1 MSIYHMFKMRM
12 KNVLAVAFVLASM
25 VISCASQDQNRPYTI
40 APASGAIAVLR
51 QVAETY
57 KNLKSYHFEGRYAW
71 EQATESMGLIDET
84 KSEESFVSASI
95 KPDRLRIE
103 SKNAN
108 FGVALVYDGKTKWV
122 YASGGNE
129 YMKTEVAPA
138 KSATRLPA
146 VDPRVYLARAA
157 NLLVMYT
164 SVADGVREAKIAG
177 EETLEIGGRRVDCL
191 VIEVYYLRLSTV
203 SEPIPPTRKLWIDK
217 SRNVVLRENQR
228 IEVKTPQGKTVTTKA
243 TYIFTTARLGEQVP
257 ETLFTF
263 VPPEGAKEVTELT
276 PLPEHAVPPHPA
288 APARA
293 NLAGKDA
300 IAFSLKDMNGNQV
313 DLQTLKGKVALLDFW
328 SSWCGPCVRELPHIE
343 KLHRDFKD
351 RGLVTLG
358 VNDEEADVARAFL
371 KKNGYTFTNL
381 VDEGRE
387 VSMKYRVSG
396 VPQVLIIGREGKI
409 KWHAIGYGPGREA
422 QLRNAV
428 EMVLKGI
435 DPPAPVSPSSVAPVT
450 PEEKVREG
458 MDPPAPKMIRLSTG
472 VLSGSA
478 TKKAQPNYPTE
489 AKAARAE
496 GPVQVEITVSESGK
510 VIEAKAISGH
520 EMLRDAAVQAAKQWE
535 FKPAEV
541 SGAPVKMQGI
551 LVFDFALQ

>member
-1 MSIYHMFKMRM
+1 MFKMRM

-71 EQATESMGLIDET
+71 EQATESMGSIDET
-84 KSEESFVSASI
+84 KSEELFVSAAI

-108 FGVALVYDGKTKWV
+108 FSVALVYDGKTKWV
-122 YASGGNE
+122 YASGANE
-129 YMKTEVAPA
+129 YTKTEVAPA

-157 NLLVMYT
+157 NLLVGYT
-164 SVADGVREAKIAG
+164 SVADRVREAKIAG

-203 SEPIPPTRKLWIDK
+203 SEPIPPTRKLWVDK

-228 IEVKTPQGKTVTTKA
+228 IEVRTPQGKTVTTKA
-243 TYIFTTARLGEQVP
+243 TYVFTTARLGEQVP

-263 VPPEGAKEVTELT
+263 VPPERAKEVAELT
-276 PLPEHAVPPHPA
+276 PLPEHAIPPKPDS
-288 APARA
+288 PARA
-293 NLAGKDA
+293 TLAGKDA
-300 IAFSLKDMNGNQV
+300 IAFSLKDLDGNQV
-313 DLQTLKGKVALLDFW
+313 DLQSLKDKVVLLDFW
-328 SSWCGPCVRELPHIE
+328 ASWCGPCVRELPHIE

-351 RGLVTLG
+351 RGLVVLG
-358 VNDEEADVARAFL
+358 VNDDEAEVARAFL

-409 KWHAIGYGPGREA
+409 KWHKIGYSPGREA

-428 EMVLKGI
+428 EMVLKGV
-435 DPPAPVSPSSVAPVT
+435 DPPAPFSPRA
-450 PEEKVREG
+450 G
-458 MDPPAPKMIRLSTG
+458 GAIR
-472 VLSGSA
+472 
-478 TKKAQPNYPTE
+478 
-489 AKAARAE
+489 
-496 GPVQVEITVSESGK
+496 
-510 VIEAKAISGH
+510 
-520 EMLRDAAVQAAKQWE
+520 
-535 FKPAEV
+535 
-541 SGAPVKMQGI
+541 
-551 LVFDFALQ
+551 

>member
-1 MSIYHMFKMRM
+1 MTLVQAAYRLKGQHKGGLNMFKMRM
-12 KNVLAVAFVLASM
+12 KNVAAIAFVLVVTA
-25 VISCASQDQNRPYTI
+25 I
-40 APASGAIAVLR
+40 SGAAQDLNRANAQTNSTDAKAVLR

-84 KSEESFVSASI
+84 KSEEHFVSASI

-108 FGVALVYDGKTKWV
+108 FSVALVYDGKTKWV
-122 YASGGNE
+122 YASGANE
-129 YMKTEVAPA
+129 YTKTEVAPA

-157 NLLVMYT
+157 NLLVVYT
-164 SVADGVREAKIAG
+164 SVADRVREAKIAG

-228 IEVKTPQGKTVTTKA
+228 IEVRTPQGKTVTTKA
-243 TYIFTTARLGEQVP
+243 TYIFTAARLGEQVS

-288 APARA
+288 ASARA
-293 NLAGKDA
+293 TLAGKDA
-300 IAFSLKDMNGNQV
+300 IAFSLKDLDGNHV
-313 DLQTLKGKVALLDFW
+313 DLQTLKGKVVLLDFW
-328 SSWCGPCVRELPHIE
+328 ASSCSPCVAEMPHIE

-351 RGLVTLG
+351 KGLVTLG
-358 VNDEEADVARAFL
+358 IDSEEAQVARAFL
-371 KKNGYTFTNL
+371 KKKGYTFTTL
-381 VDEGRE
+381 VDDGNE
-387 VSMKYRVSG
+387 VSRKYG
-396 VPQVLIIGREGKI
+396 VYGIPQVLIIGREGKI

-428 EMVLKGI
+428 EMVLKGT
-435 DPPAPVSPSSVAPVT
+435 DPPAPVTSRAGGA
-450 PEEKVREG
+450 VR
-458 MDPPAPKMIRLSTG
+458 
-472 VLSGSA
+472 
-478 TKKAQPNYPTE
+478 
-489 AKAARAE
+489 
-496 GPVQVEITVSESGK
+496 
-510 VIEAKAISGH
+510 
-520 EMLRDAAVQAAKQWE
+520 
-535 FKPAEV
+535 
-541 SGAPVKMQGI
+541 
-551 LVFDFALQ
+551 